1 MKRYIDKERIPG
13 LTIEY
18 DGYLSIIIRRL
29 LSRDGAN
36 RHPEL
41 IPGSSVGTIWVD
53 NPDIAE
59 IKRNPTKSNWYV
71 FLKKNGWSDYGENL
85 VHIPNP
91 SWEEA
96 YAMAKTFTGK
106 FISYDFP
113 VTRDSFCDTSFIR
126 FPKAME
132 NILKAGFMDS
142 LIQWE
147 SLNNLSLQ
155 ATLDYPNHYDDYNSN
170 MNVYYW
176 EGHLDRNCLLKGKLQ
191 LHKSETET
199 YSK

>member
-1 MKRYIDKERIPG
+1 MNEDIGIISG
-13 LTIEY
+13 LTIDYTGE
-18 DGYLSIIIRRL
+18 LSLMAKRMLMKSGQKL
-29 LSRDGAN
+29 L
-36 RHPEL
+36 PQL
-41 IPGSSVGTIWVD
+41 IQGDSVGTIWEED
-53 NPDIAE
+53 PDIAE

-85 VHIPNP
+85 VKIPNP

-106 FISYDFP
+106 LVSYYLP
-113 VTRDSFCDTSFIR
+113 ITKDSFCEISFLC
-126 FPKAME
+126 FPKAID
-132 NILKAGFMDS
+132 NILKAGYMDS
-142 LIQWE
+142 LIQWQ

-155 ATLDYPNHYDDYNSN
+155 ATLDYPDHYDDYNSN
-170 MNVYYW
+170 IKVFYW
-176 EGHLDRNCLLKGKLQ
+176 EGQLDRSGLLKGKLQ

>member
-1 MKRYIDKERIPG
+1 MNEIIGIIPG

-18 DGYLSIIIRRL
+18 KGNLSLMVKRVLIKSGQQL
-29 LSRDGAN
+29 L
-36 RHPEL
+36 PQL
-41 IPGSSVGTIWVD
+41 ISGNSVGTIWVD

-59 IKRNPTKSNWYV
+59 IKRNPTKSNWYI

-96 YAMAKTFTGK
+96 YAIAKTFAGK
-106 FISYDFP
+106 LISYDFP
-113 VTRDSFCDTSFIR
+113 VTRDSFCDTSFLC
-126 FPKAME
+126 FPKAMDK
-132 NILKAGFMDS
+132 ILKAGCLDS

-147 SLNNLSLQ
+147 SLNSLSLQ
-155 ATLDYPNHYDDYNSN
+155 ATLDYPDHYDDYNSN

-176 EGHLDRNCLLKGKLQ
+176 DGHLDRNGLLKGKLQ

>member
-1 MKRYIDKERIPG
+1 MNEIIEIIPG

-18 DGYLSIIIRRL
+18 KGNLSLMVKRMLIKSGQQLLPQII
-29 LSRDGAN
+29 SGN
-36 RHPEL
+36 
-41 IPGSSVGTIWVD
+41 SVGTIWVD
-53 NPDIAE
+53 SPDIAE

-71 FLKKNGWSDYGENL
+71 FLKKNGWSDYGGNL

-96 YAMAKTFTGK
+96 YAMAKTFAGK
-106 FISYDFP
+106 HISYDFP
-113 VTRDSFCDTSFIR
+113 VRRDSFCDTSFIR
-126 FPKAME
+126 FPKAMD
-132 NILKAGFMDS
+132 NILKAGFLDS

-147 SLNNLSLQ
+147 SPNNLSLQ
-155 ATLDYPNHYDDYNSN
+155 ATLDYPDHYDDYNSN
-170 MNVYYW
+170 MKVYYW
-176 EGHLDRNCLLKGKLQ
+176 EGHLDRNSLLKGKLQ